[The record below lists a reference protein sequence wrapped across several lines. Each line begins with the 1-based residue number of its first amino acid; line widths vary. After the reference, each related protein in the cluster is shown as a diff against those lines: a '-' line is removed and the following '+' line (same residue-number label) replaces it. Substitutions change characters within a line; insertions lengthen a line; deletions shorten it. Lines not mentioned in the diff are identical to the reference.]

1 MKFFNYNKIIPD
13 IINCQHYLNSGKLVI
28 IKGKIV
34 AVIYRCVK
42 RGAKNGTFCFILI
55 FSRKV
60 T

>member
-1 MKFFNYNKIIPD
+1 
-13 IINCQHYLNSGKLVI
+13 CQHYLNSSKLVI